1 MKKRIA
7 ALFVGCALLLPCGL
21 AACGNGGENPPS
33 GDGTAI
39 TDSKTYD
46 YLFGEMYGKGEL
58 FDAENGFSKKSDV
71 K

>member
-46 YLFGEMYGKGEL
+46 YLF
-58 FDAENGFSKKSDV
+58 
-71 K
+71 